1 MDFAHF
7 YIVYHIFKTFFF
19 EFDFIFEFHIW
30 LALQTEKLFD
40 NVIQKRNEKKTNG
53 REYVRYDKK
62 KLTIFIDHQSHILMV
77 FLFIVIKTLAF

>member
-40 NVIQKRNEKKTNG
+40 NVIQKQNEKKPTAEN
-53 REYVRYDKK
+53 VCVIMKK
-62 KLTIFIDHQSHILMV
+62 KTDHFYRSSVTYFDGFSFHRN
-77 FLFIVIKTLAF
+77 